1 MIGVFMKLI
10 SFVIPAYNSEAYLH
24 IAIDSL
30 LIAGND
36 IEIII
41 INDGSK
47 DQTLSVAN
55 RYQKKYPNIVKVI
68 DQENGGHGSGI
79 NAGLKNATGKYF
91 KVVDSD
97 DWVDGPSLIQLIKKL
112 KEHIKNQQDVDLYIT
127 NFVYEH
133 VQDDTTFERDYSVNF
148 PIEKIFNW
156 NETLKKFKYS
166 KTLLMH
172 ALIYRTQILKDM
184 NLELPRHTFYV
195 DNLYSY
201 APLPYVKSIYYMK
214 LPLYRYFIGRAD
226 QSITLKNI
234 TKRYQQQIKVFEL
247 MQKAYPYSV
256 IQTLPKGLRAYMKH
270 CLAAI
275 LMITQ
280 MFTGAED
287 SIDRRKD
294 LNALWRQIKEMDVSM
309 YRYLKYRSLNVL
321 VNFFPW
327 KLKGYIMVK
336 GYLYLAKKIK
346 LG

>member
-1 MIGVFMKLI
+1 MKLI
-10 SFVIPAYNSEAYLH
+10 SFVIPAYNSQDYLNV
-24 IAIDSL
+24 AIDSL
-30 LIAGND
+30 LVAGND
-36 IEIII
+36 IEIIV

-47 DQTLSVAN
+47 DQTLAIAN
-55 RYQKKYPNIVKVI
+55 KYKKKYPSIVRVI

-79 NAGLKNATGKYF
+79 NAGLKNSTGLYF

-112 KEHIKNQQDVDLYIT
+112 KEHVSSHQEVDLYIT

-133 VQDDTTFERDYSVNF
+133 VEDNTTFERDYSVNF
-148 PIEKIFNW
+148 PIEKVFNW
-156 NETLKKFKYS
+156 NQTLKRFRNS

-195 DNLYSY
+195 DNLFSY
-201 APLPYVKSIYYMK
+201 TPLPYIKSIYYMK

-234 TKRYQQQIKVFEL
+234 TKRYQQQIKVFKL
-247 MQKAYPYSV
+247 MQDAYNYRL
-256 IQTLPKGLRAYMKH
+256 IQELPKGLKSYMKH
-270 CLAAI
+270 CLGAI

-280 MFTGAED
+280 MFTVAED
-287 SIDRRKD
+287 SKDRRKD
-294 LNALWRQIKEMDVSM
+294 LKALWRHIKDTDVQM

-321 VNFFPW
+321 VIFFPW
-327 KLKGYIMVK
+327 KLKSYIMVK

>member
-1 MIGVFMKLI
+1 MKLI
-10 SFVIPAYNSEAYLH
+10 SFIIPSYNSQAYLNV
-24 IAIDSL
+24 AVDSL

-36 IEIII
+36 VEIII

-47 DQTLSVAN
+47 DQTLAIAN
-55 RYQKKYPNIVKVI
+55 QYKKKYPNIVKVV

-79 NAGLKNATGKYF
+79 NAGLKIATGKYF

-97 DWVDGPSLIQLIKKL
+97 DWVDGFSLAKLVEQIKAHMSSQ
-112 KEHIKNQQDVDLYIT
+112 EEPDLYIT

-133 VQDDTTFERDYSVNF
+133 VEDQTTFERDYSENF
-148 PIEKIFNW
+148 PINKIFNW
-156 NETLKKFKYS
+156 NQTLKRFKYS

-172 ALIYRTQILKDM
+172 ALIFKTQILKDM

-195 DNLYSY
+195 DNLFSY
-201 APLPYVKSIYYMK
+201 TPLPFVKTIYYMK

-226 QSITLKNI
+226 QSVTLKNI
-234 TKRYQQQIKVFEL
+234 TKRYQQQILVFK
-247 MQKAYPYSV
+247 MMSDTYSYEF
-256 IQTLPKGLRAYMKH
+256 INQLPKGLKLYMKH
-270 CLAAI
+270 CIAAI
-275 LMITQ
+275 FIITQ

-287 SIDRRKD
+287 TIERRKD
-294 LNALWRQIKEMDVSM
+294 SKELWRHIMRSDIKM
-309 YRYLKYRSLNVL
+309 YRYLRYKSMNVL

-327 KLKGYIMVK
+327 RLKGLIMVK

>member
-1 MIGVFMKLI
+1 MKLI

-30 LIAGND
+30 LISGND

-55 RYQKKYPNIVKVI
+55 RYQKKHPNIVKVI

-79 NAGLKNATGKYF
+79 NAGLKNAAGKYF
-91 KVVDSD
+91 KVIDSD
-97 DWVDGPSLIQLIKKL
+97 DWVDGPSLTQLIKKL

-256 IQTLPKGLRAYMKH
+256 IQALPKGLRSYMKH

-294 LNALWRQIKEMDVSM
+294 LKALWRQIKETDVSM